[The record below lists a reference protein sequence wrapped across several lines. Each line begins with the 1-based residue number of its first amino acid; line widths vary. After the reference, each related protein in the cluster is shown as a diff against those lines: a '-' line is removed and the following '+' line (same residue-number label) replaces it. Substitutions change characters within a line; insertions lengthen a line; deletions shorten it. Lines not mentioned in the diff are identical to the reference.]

1 MSRQEAH
8 DQYSRALKLGQ
19 RAYKDSVLHGRYP
32 YPPVLD
38 EILMDDTLIAGQADM
53 GIIEIPTEQIIGNK
67 TVGRRSA
74 FADNFMPLLE
84 LDSEFANKWI
94 DLCAAHLSDEGI
106 RDRPLL

>member
-53 GIIEIPTEQIIGNK
+53 GIIAACIADTIRDFDARAESIREQVN
-67 TVGRRSA
+67 A
-74 FADNFMPLLE
+74 
-84 LDSEFANKWI
+84 
-94 DLCAAHLSDEGI
+94 LCA
-106 RDRPLL
+106 RYPLYQ